1 MNELSIL
8 ITVAVII
15 FTSPYLARL
24 LRMPIPPMEII
35 LGMLAG
41 YYGFVNDYYLFELV
55 AEIGFFYLMFLA
67 GVEVNLR
74 VFIRTDKAL
83 IKQGLAYLCL
93 LYFFSFCFTL
103 YMGFSMLMIVILP
116 LLSIGLI
123 LTLYKEYGK
132 DQPWLNLSMFVGI
145 MGELVSIALLTFTGA
160 ILEFGIGVQ
169 LYMSLVYLVGF
180 IVLIVVLFQGLQV
193 LFWWYPQLKIFLM
206 PHYDK
211 EEKDI
216 RLSMSVFIVMIAIM
230 IFLRL
235 EIAFGA
241 FIAGAFIATFFE
253 HKTEL
258 PHKLSSFG
266 FGFLVPTFFIYIGST
281 FPLSALQMEG
291 VVTSAVMITL
301 AMLLLRQVSSIAFWK
316 HLGIKQSVLLALSH
330 SMPLT
335 LLIAVATIAFKSRT
349 ISETLYYALILA
361 SLAEVIIAMLGIK
374 FIYVVKNLKK

>member
-15 FTSPYLARL
+15 FTSPYLSKMFK
-24 LRMPIPPMEII
+24 MPIPPVEII

-41 YYGFVNDYYLFELV
+41 YYGFISDYYLFELV

-74 VFIRTDKAL
+74 VFVRTDKAL
-83 IKQGLAYLCL
+83 IKKGLVYVCL

-103 YMGFSMLMIVILP
+103 YMGYSMLMMVILP

-132 DQPWLNLSMFVGI
+132 DQPWLNLAMFVGI

-160 ILEFGIGVQ
+160 ILEFGIGAQ

-180 IVLIVVLFQGLQV
+180 LALIIILFQGLQV
-193 LFWWYPQLKIFLM
+193 LFWWFPQLKIFLM

-211 EEKDI
+211 DEKDI

-253 HKTEL
+253 HKKEL

-281 FPLSALQMEG
+281 FPLNALQMEG
-291 VVTSAVMITL
+291 VVTTAATITL
-301 AMLLLRQVSSIAFWK
+301 AMLMVRQLSSIAFWK
-316 HLGIKQSVLLALSH
+316 HLGAKKSCLLALSH

-349 ISETLYYALILA
+349 ISETLYYALILT

-374 FIYVVKNLKK
+374 LLHVVGKIKK